1 MTQALVALLTALVVM
16 GVTAAVSKRVD
27 RVAVVDVAWGSVFVA
42 IALVLA
48 VVWPDPHSWLL
59 AALVTLWGGR
69 LAWHI
74 AKRSKGH
81 GEDPRYEAMLGGPG
95 WHAGASKVLL
105 RVFGTQALVAWIISF
120 PLIVAAA
127 YDVRW
132 WPLVWVGVAV
142 WALGIFFEVV
152 GDAQLAA
159 YRSRPRD
166 QRPPVLDTG
175 LWGWTRH
182 PNYFGDACVWWGLWI
197 AGALSPRLAAR
208 ARDGVRA
215 RRDDV
220 LHPQR
225 DRRQAAREDDVAAT
239 RLGRV
244 RRPRPAVRPAPAAPL
259 TARHSGPAGCDPDA
273 RLG

>member
-1 MTQALVALLTALVVM
+1 MVIQSLVALLAALVVM
-16 GVTAAVSKRVD
+16 GVTAAVSRRVD

-59 AALVTLWGGR
+59 AVLVTFWGGR

-95 WHAGASKVLL
+95 WHAGAATVLL
-105 RVFGTQALVAWIISF
+105 RVFLTQAVVAWVISF
-120 PLIVAAA
+120 PLHVAAA

-132 WPLVWVGVAV
+132 WPVVWTGVAV
-142 WALGIFFEVV
+142 FAIGVFFEVV
-152 GDAQLAA
+152 GDAQLSA

-175 LWGWTRH
+175 LWAWTRH
-182 PNYFGDACVWWGLWI
+182 PNYFGDACVWWGLWV
-197 AGALSPRLAAR
+197 AGALSLGWAPGLATIFAPVAMTYFIRNVTGAKLLEKTMSQRPGWDEYAAR
-208 ARDGVRA
+208 VP
-215 RRDDV
+215 
-220 LHPQR
+220 LFF
-225 DRRQAAREDDVAAT
+225 
-239 RLGRV
+239 
-244 RRPRPAVRPAPAAPL
+244 PRPPR
-259 TARHSGPAGCDPDA
+259 G
-273 RLG
+273 